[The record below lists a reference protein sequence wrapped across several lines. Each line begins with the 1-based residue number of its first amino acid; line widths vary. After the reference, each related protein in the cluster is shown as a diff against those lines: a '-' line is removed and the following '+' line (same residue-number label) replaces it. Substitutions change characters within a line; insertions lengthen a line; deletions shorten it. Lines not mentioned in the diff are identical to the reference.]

1 MPAQVL
7 PALKELTHELLFKDP
22 PLPEALPDGIHPGAL
37 FMILGVAADLTQPK
51 LMQNVVDIGIASR
64 NLGYVIHSG
73 ALMIGLAGVSLVCGL
88 GSIYFSTVAALG
100 LSTDLRNDLFAEVQS
115 LSFKNLDRL
124 NTGHLV
130 TVLTN
135 DVSQIQQFIMMSL
148 RVLARVPVQ
157 IIGSVALA
165 VLISPRLSLIF
176 FALVPSL
183 MMVLLY
189 LTNRA
194 YPMFKQVQGRLDNLN
209 TIVQENLAGIRLVKA
224 FVRSNY
230 EIEKF
235 HRVNDDLTSTTV
247 KASKTIALLSP
258 FMMIATN
265 LGLVAVV
272 WFGGLQVIGG
282 VLDVGKVLAF
292 INYLLMLL
300 FSLMMV
306 AFILMFISRA
316 QASAYRIVNVLE
328 ARPDILDR
336 AQTVRREIEGAVTFD
351 RVTFGYNEK
360 TGAPVL
366 KDISF
371 SVRPGESVAILGA
384 TGSGKSSLVQLIPRL
399 YDVLAGQVL
408 VDGIDVRDYRSED
421 LRRSIGICLQQAIL
435 FSGTV
440 RDNIRFG
447 RPAASDEE
455 VIAAARVA
463 QAHEFI
469 AGLPDGYD
477 TLLGQRG
484 VNLSGGQK
492 QRLAIARAI
501 LIRPRILILDDS
513 TSAVDLTTE
522 ARIQQALSTVLKD
535 TTRFVIA
542 QRITSVQGADKIIVL
557 NNGLIDAIGTH
568 EELINTSEIYQD
580 IFRSQLGEG
589 DLQYA

>member
-1 MPAQVL
+1 MNDFKKIL
-7 PALKELTHELLFKDP
+7 HYLKPYRMAAILAP
-22 PLPEALPDGIHPGAL
+22 L
-37 FMILGVAADLTQPK
+37 FMILGVFADLTQPK

-73 ALMIGLAGVSLVCGL
+73 ALMIGLAGISLVCGL
-88 GSIYFSTVAALG
+88 GSIYFSTVAALN
-100 LSTDLRNDLFAEVQS
+100 LSADLRDDLFAEVQS
-115 LSFKNLDRL
+115 LSFKNLDQL

-135 DVSQIQQFIMMSL
+135 DVSQIQQIVMLSL
-148 RVLARVPVQ
+148 RILARVPVQ
-157 IIGSVALA
+157 IIGSVVLA

-176 FALVPSL
+176 FVLVPSL
-183 MMVLLY
+183 LAALLY
-189 LTNRA
+189 LTNKA

-224 FVRSNY
+224 FVRSDY

-235 HRVNDDLTSTTV
+235 HQGNDDLINTTV

-258 FMMIATN
+258 FMMITTN
-265 LGLVAVV
+265 IGLVAVV
-272 WFGGLQVIGG
+272 WFGGQQVISGT
-282 VLDVGKVLAF
+282 LEVGKVMAF

-300 FSLMMV
+300 FSLMLV

-316 QASAYRIVNVLE
+316 QASANRIVNVLE
-328 ARPDILDR
+328 TRPDIVDR
-336 AQTVRREIEGAVTFD
+336 EQTVQHEIGGAVTFD
-351 RVTFGYNEK
+351 HVTFGYN
-360 TGAPVL
+360 GRAGVPVL
-366 KDISF
+366 QDISF
-371 SVRPGESVAILGA
+371 SARPGESVAILGA

-399 YDVLAGQVL
+399 YDVLDGQVL

-435 FSGTV
+435 FSGTIK
-440 RDNIRFG
+440 DNIRFG
-447 RPAASDEE
+447 RPAASDDE

-469 AGLPDGYD
+469 SGLPDGYD
-477 TLLGQRG
+477 TRLGQRG

-522 ARIQQALSTVLKD
+522 SRIQQALGAVLTG

-542 QRITSVQGADKIIVL
+542 QRISSVQGADKIIVL
-557 NNGLIDAIGTH
+557 NNGLIDATGTH
-568 EELINTSEIYQD
+568 EELISSSEIYQD
-580 IFRSQLGEG
+580 IYRSQLGEG
-589 DLQYA
+589 GLQYV

>member
-1 MPAQVL
+1 MNDFKKIL
-7 PALKELTHELLFKDP
+7 HYLKPYRMAAILAP
-22 PLPEALPDGIHPGAL
+22 L
-37 FMILGVAADLTQPK
+37 FMILGVFADLTQPK

-73 ALMIGLAGVSLVCGL
+73 ALMIGLAGISLVCGL
-88 GSIYFSTVAALG
+88 GSIYFSTVAALN
-100 LSTDLRNDLFAEVQS
+100 LSADLRDDLFAEVQS
-115 LSFKNLDRL
+115 LSFKNLDQL

-135 DVSQIQQFIMMSL
+135 DVSQIQQIVMLSL
-148 RVLARVPVQ
+148 RILARVPVQ
-157 IIGSVALA
+157 IIGSVVLA

-176 FALVPSL
+176 FVLVPSL
-183 MMVLLY
+183 LAALLY
-189 LTNRA
+189 LTNKA

-224 FVRSNY
+224 FVRSDY

-235 HRVNDDLTSTTV
+235 HQGNDDLINTTV

-258 FMMIATN
+258 FMMITTN
-265 LGLVAVV
+265 IGLVAVV
-272 WFGGLQVIGG
+272 WFGGQQVIGG
-282 VLDVGKVLAF
+282 TLEVGKVMAF

-300 FSLMMV
+300 FSLMLV

-316 QASAYRIVNVLE
+316 QASANRIVNVLE
-328 ARPDILDR
+328 TRPDIVDR
-336 AQTVRREIEGAVTFD
+336 EQTVQHEIGGAVTFD
-351 RVTFGYNEK
+351 HVTFGYN
-360 TGAPVL
+360 GRAGVPVL
-366 KDISF
+366 QDISF
-371 SVRPGESVAILGA
+371 SARPGESVAILGA

-399 YDVLAGQVL
+399 YDVLDGQVL

-435 FSGTV
+435 FSGTIK
-440 RDNIRFG
+440 DNIRFG
-447 RPAASDEE
+447 RPAASDDE

-469 AGLPDGYD
+469 SGLPDGYD
-477 TLLGQRG
+477 TRLGQRG

-522 ARIQQALSTVLKD
+522 SRIQQALGAVLTG

-542 QRITSVQGADKIIVL
+542 QRISSVQGADKIIVL
-557 NNGLIDAIGTH
+557 NNGLIDATGTH
-568 EELINTSEIYQD
+568 EELISSSEIYQD
-580 IFRSQLGEG
+580 IYRSQLGEG
-589 DLQYA
+589 GLQYV

>member
-1 MPAQVL
+1 MNYFIRIL
-7 PALKELTHELLFKDP
+7 HYLKPYRMASILAP
-22 PLPEALPDGIHPGAL
+22 L

-73 ALMIGLAGVSLVCGL
+73 ALMIGLAGVSMVCGL

-157 IIGSVALA
+157 IIGSVVLA

-176 FALVPSL
+176 FVLVPSL
-183 MMVLLY
+183 MAVLLY

-224 FVRSNY
+224 FVRSDY

-235 HRVNDDLTSTTV
+235 HRVNDDLTSTNV

-265 LGLVAVV
+265 LGVVAVV

-282 VLDVGKVLAF
+282 VLDVGKVMAF

-328 ARPDILDR
+328 ARPDIVDR
-336 AQTVRREIEGAVTFD
+336 AQTVLHEIEGAVTFD

-360 TGAPVL
+360 AGAPVL

-371 SVRPGESVAILGA
+371 SVRAGESVAILGA

-421 LRRSIGICLQQAIL
+421 LRRSIGMCLQQAIL

-469 AGLPDGYD
+469 TGLPDGYD
-477 TLLGQRG
+477 TKVGQRG

-557 NNGLIDAIGTH
+557 HNGLIDAIGTH
-568 EELINTSEIYQD
+568 EELIQTSEIYQD

>member
-1 MPAQVL
+1 MNDFKKIL
-7 PALKELTHELLFKDP
+7 HYLKPYRMAAILAP
-22 PLPEALPDGIHPGAL
+22 L
-37 FMILGVAADLTQPK
+37 FMILGVSADLTQPK
-51 LMQNVVDIGIASR
+51 LLQNVVDIGIASR

-100 LSTDLRNDLFAEVQS
+100 LSTDLRDDLFTEVQS

-135 DVSQIQQFIMMSL
+135 DVSQIQQIVMLSL
-148 RVLARVPVQ
+148 RILARVPVQ
-157 IIGSVALA
+157 IIGSVVLA

-176 FALVPSL
+176 FVLVPSL
-183 MMVLLY
+183 MAVLLY

-224 FVRSNY
+224 FVRSDY

-235 HRVNDDLTSTTV
+235 QQGNDDLTSTNV

-265 LGLVAVV
+265 LGVVAVV

-282 VLDVGKVLAF
+282 ALEVGQVMAF
-292 INYLLMLL
+292 INYLLMML

-316 QASAYRIVNVLE
+316 QASANRIVNVLE
-328 ARPDILDR
+328 TRPDIVDR
-336 AQTVRREIEGAVTFD
+336 KLTVQHEIRGAVTFD
-351 RVTFGYNEK
+351 HVTFGYNGMA
-360 TGAPVL
+360 GAAVL
-366 KDISF
+366 QDISF
-371 SVRPGESVAILGA
+371 SARPGESVAILGA

-421 LRRSIGICLQQAIL
+421 LRRSIGMCMQQAIL
-435 FSGTV
+435 FSGAI

-447 RPAASDEE
+447 RPAASDDE

-463 QAHEFI
+463 QADEFI
-469 AGLPDGYD
+469 SGLPDGYD
-477 TLLGQRG
+477 TKLGQRG

-522 ARIQQALSTVLKD
+522 SRIQQALGAVLTD

-542 QRITSVQGADKIIVL
+542 QRISSVQGADKIIVL
-557 NNGLIDAIGTH
+557 NNGLIDATGTH

>member
-1 MPAQVL
+1 MHAFTKI
-7 PALKELTHELLFKDP
+7 LKYLQPYRVAAILAPLL
-22 PLPEALPDGIHPGAL
+22 
-37 FMILGVAADLTQPK
+37 MILGVAADLSQPK
-51 LMQNVVDIGIASR
+51 LMQNVVDIGIVSR

-73 ALMIGLAGVSLVCGL
+73 ELMIALALVSLGCGL
-88 GSIYFSTVAALG
+88 GSIYFSTIASLG
-100 LSTDLRNDLFAEVQS
+100 LSTDLRDELFTQIQS
-115 LSFKNLDRL
+115 LSFKNLDQL
-124 NTGHLV
+124 NTGHLI

-135 DVSQIQQFIMMSL
+135 DVTQIQTIVMMSL
-148 RVLARVPVQ
+148 RILARVPMQ
-157 IIGSVALA
+157 IVGSVVLS

-183 MMVLLY
+183 MAVLLY
-189 LTNRA
+189 LTRKA

-209 TIVQENLAGIRLVKA
+209 TIVQENLSGIRLVKA
-224 FVRSNY
+224 FVRSDY
-230 EIEKF
+230 EIDKF
-235 HRVNDDLTSTTV
+235 HRGNDDLTNTTV
-247 KASKTIALLSP
+247 RASKTIALLMP
-258 FMMIATN
+258 FMMISMN
-265 LGLVAVV
+265 LGVVAVI

-282 VLDVGKVLAF
+282 TLEVGKIMAF

-316 QASAYRIVNVLE
+316 QASADRIVNVLE
-328 ARPDILDR
+328 ARPDIMDKE
-336 AQTVRREIEGAVTFD
+336 QTVQQEIRGEVAFD
-351 RVTFGYNEK
+351 HVTFGYNGRAE
-360 TGAPVL
+360 APVL

-371 SVRPGESVAILGA
+371 TARPGETVAILGA

-399 YDVLAGQVL
+399 YDVLAGQIL

-421 LRRSIGICLQQAIL
+421 LRRGIGICLQQAIL

-447 RPAASDEE
+447 RPEASDEE

-469 AGLPDGYD
+469 DGLPDGYD
-477 TLLGQRG
+477 TQLGQRG

-501 LIRPRILILDDS
+501 LIKPRILILDDS

-522 ARIQQALSTVLKD
+522 SKIQQALSMVLQD

-542 QRITSVQGADKIIVL
+542 QRITSVLHADKIIVL
-557 NNGLIDAIGTH
+557 NDGMIDSIGAH
-568 EELINTSEIYQD
+568 EQLMKTSEIYQD
-580 IFRSQLGEG
+580 IYNSQLGEG
-589 DLQYA
+589 ELQYA